1 MICAAA
7 NPSADTT
14 FTVERLRTGAIHRPT
29 EHVRVAGGKGLNV
42 VRAAS
47 LLGADPLVVALLPEH
62 GGGWLRSELERDGIR
77 LLAVRGPGQMRQCL
91 SVFDVDSRSLTEF
104 YEPGDEVDMASW
116 GRFTDAVA
124 RSCER
129 GTWLALCGSLPRGAP
144 VGAYA
149 KLALA
154 AGDRGSPVALDA
166 NGPPLQRAAEA
177 GPALIKVNEAEVR
190 ATLGLGDPKPGDG
203 EATAG
208 SAVEVAELARRLLEL
223 SQVGERVSIVTRGP
237 RGAVLVGP
245 GETAL
250 AAALK
255 ESPTARY
262 PVGSGDAFL
271 AGLLTAR
278 EGAADW
284 ADALRLAV
292 GAGTA
297 NAEMIGPGRLDRGR
311 AHQIG
316 ERVSISVLD

>member
-14 FTVERLRTGAIHRPT
+14 FTVDGLRIGAIHRPT

-47 LLGADPLVVALLPEH
+47 QLGADPLVVAFLPQH
-62 GGGWLRSELERDGIR
+62 GGDWLRSELERDGIR
-77 LLAVRGPGQMRQCL
+77 MLPVQGPGQMRQCL
-91 SVFDVDSRSLTEF
+91 SVFDIESCSLTEF
-104 YEPGDEVDMASW
+104 YEPGDEVDVAAW
-116 GRFTDAVA
+116 ARFADAVA
-124 RSCER
+124 LSCEL

-144 VGAYA
+144 VDAYA

-154 AGDRGSPVALDA
+154 ADDRGSPVALDA
-166 NGPPLQRAAEA
+166 DGPPLQSAAEA
-177 GPALIKVNEAEVR
+177 GPALIKVNEAEGR
-190 ATLGLGDPKPGDG
+190 ATLGLGPRTDG

-208 SAVEVAELARRLLEL
+208 SAVEVADIARRLLEL
-223 SQVGERVSIVTRGP
+223 GPGGERVSIVTRGP

-250 AAALK
+250 AATLQ

-278 EGAADW
+278 EDAADW

-311 AHQIG
+311 AHEIA